1 MKYVDTNIILRVILR
16 DNEELSPL
24 AREILKTNE
33 CYVLPEVIPEAVY
46 VLNKVYKFTR
56 KDIAHAILQLL
67 PLVVV
72 KDVRLT
78 RLALNYF
85 SELNFD
91 YVDCILL
98 APPFLSSTTR
108 QNGMLPDFIF
118 VKQAMNFGL
127 PSW

>member
-24 AREILKTNE
+24 AREILRTNE

-46 VLNKVYKFTR
+46 VLNKVYKFNR
-56 KDIAHAILQLL
+56 KDIANALLQLL

-85 SELNFD
+85 AELNFD

-98 APPFLSSTTR
+98 ARNKLYGHQVATLDKKLEKAIAALPPVSLY
-108 QNGMLPDFIF
+108 
-118 VKQAMNFGL
+118 
-127 PSW
+127 

>member
-24 AREILKTNE
+24 AREILRTNE

-46 VLNKVYKFTR
+46 VLNKVYKFNR
-56 KDIAHAILQLL
+56 KDIANALLHLL

-85 SELNFD
+85 AELNFD

-98 APPFLSSTTR
+98 ARNKLYGHQVATLDKKLEKAIATLPPVSLY
-108 QNGMLPDFIF
+108 
-118 VKQAMNFGL
+118 
-127 PSW
+127 

>member
-16 DNEELSPL
+16 DNEELPPL

-46 VLNKVYKFTR
+46 VLNKVYKFNR
-56 KDIAHAILQLL
+56 KDIANALLQLL

-85 SELNFD
+85 AELNFD

-98 APPFLSSTTR
+98 ARNKLYGHQVATLDKKLEKAIAALPPVSLY
-108 QNGMLPDFIF
+108 
-118 VKQAMNFGL
+118 
-127 PSW
+127 

>member
-16 DNEELSPL
+16 DNKELSPL
-24 AREILKTNE
+24 AREILRTNE

-46 VLNKVYKFTR
+46 VLNKVYKFNRT
-56 KDIAHAILQLL
+56 DIANALLQLL

-85 SELNFD
+85 AELNFD

-98 APPFLSSTTR
+98 ARNKLYGHQVATLDKKLEKAIAALPPVSLY
-108 QNGMLPDFIF
+108 
-118 VKQAMNFGL
+118 
-127 PSW
+127 

>member
-46 VLNKVYKFTR
+46 VLNKVYGFNR
-56 KDIAHAILQLL
+56 QDIAHGILQLL

-98 APPFLSSTTR
+98 ARNKLYGHQIATLDKKLEKAIATLPPVSLY
-108 QNGMLPDFIF
+108 
-118 VKQAMNFGL
+118 
-127 PSW
+127 

>member
-24 AREILKTNE
+24 AREILSTNE

-46 VLNKVYKFTR
+46 VLNKVYKFNR
-56 KDIAHAILQLL
+56 KDIANALLQLL

-85 SELNFD
+85 AELNFD

-98 APPFLSSTTR
+98 ARNKLYGHQVATLDKKLEKAIAALPPVSLY
-108 QNGMLPDFIF
+108 
-118 VKQAMNFGL
+118 
-127 PSW
+127 

>member
-46 VLNKVYKFTR
+46 VLNKVYGFNR
-56 KDIAHAILQLL
+56 QDIAHALLQLL

-98 APPFLSSTTR
+98 ARNKLYGHQVATLDKKLEKAIAVLPPVSLY
-108 QNGMLPDFIF
+108 
-118 VKQAMNFGL
+118 
-127 PSW
+127 

>member
-46 VLNKVYKFTR
+46 VLNKVYKFNR
-56 KDIAHAILQLL
+56 KDIANALLQLL

-85 SELNFD
+85 AELNFD

-98 APPFLSSTTR
+98 ARNKLYGHQVATLDKKLEKAIAALPPVSLY
-108 QNGMLPDFIF
+108 
-118 VKQAMNFGL
+118 
-127 PSW
+127 

>member
-24 AREILKTNE
+24 AREILRTNE

-46 VLNKVYKFTR
+46 VLNKVYGFNR
-56 KDIAHAILQLL
+56 QDIAHAILQLL

-98 APPFLSSTTR
+98 ARNKLYGHQVATLDKKLEKAIATLPPVSLY
-108 QNGMLPDFIF
+108 
-118 VKQAMNFGL
+118 
-127 PSW
+127 

>member
-46 VLNKVYKFTR
+46 VLNKVYGFNR
-56 KDIAHAILQLL
+56 QDIAHAILQLL

-98 APPFLSSTTR
+98 ARNKLYGHQIATLDKKLEKAIATLPPVSLY
-108 QNGMLPDFIF
+108 
-118 VKQAMNFGL
+118 
-127 PSW
+127 

>member
-24 AREILKTNE
+24 AREILRTNE
-33 CYVLPEVIPEAVY
+33 CYILPEVIPEAVY
-46 VLNKVYKFTR
+46 VLNKVYKFNR
-56 KDIAHAILQLL
+56 KDIANALLQLL

-85 SELNFD
+85 AELNFD

-98 APPFLSSTTR
+98 ARNKLYGHQVATLDKKLEKAIAALPPVSLY
-108 QNGMLPDFIF
+108 
-118 VKQAMNFGL
+118 
-127 PSW
+127 

>member
-33 CYVLPEVIPEAVY
+33 CYVLPEVIPETVY

-91 YVDCILL
+91 YIDCILL
-98 APPFLSSTTR
+98 ARNKLYGHQIATLDKKLEKAIATLPPVSLY
-108 QNGMLPDFIF
+108 
-118 VKQAMNFGL
+118 
-127 PSW
+127 

>member
-46 VLNKVYKFTR
+46 VLNKVYGFNR
-56 KDIAHAILQLL
+56 QDIAHALLQLL

-98 APPFLSSTTR
+98 ARNKLYGHQVATLDKKLEKAIATLPPVSLY
-108 QNGMLPDFIF
+108 
-118 VKQAMNFGL
+118 
-127 PSW
+127 

>member
-46 VLNKVYKFTR
+46 VLNKVYKFNR
-56 KDIAHAILQLL
+56 KDIANALLQLL

-85 SELNFD
+85 AELNFD

-98 APPFLSSTTR
+98 ARNKLYGHQVATLDKKLEKAIATLPPVSLY
-108 QNGMLPDFIF
+108 
-118 VKQAMNFGL
+118 
-127 PSW
+127 

>member
-98 APPFLSSTTR
+98 AQNKLYGHQIATLDKKLEKAIATLPPVSLY
-108 QNGMLPDFIF
+108 
-118 VKQAMNFGL
+118 
-127 PSW
+127 

>member
-24 AREILKTNE
+24 AREILRTNE
-33 CYVLPEVIPEAVY
+33 CYVLPEVIPEVVY
-46 VLNKVYKFTR
+46 VLNKVYKFNR
-56 KDIAHAILQLL
+56 KDIANALLQLL

-85 SELNFD
+85 AELNFD

-98 APPFLSSTTR
+98 ARNKLYGHQVATLDKKLEKAIAVLPPVSLY
-108 QNGMLPDFIF
+108 
-118 VKQAMNFGL
+118 
-127 PSW
+127 

>member
-24 AREILKTNE
+24 AREILRTNE
-33 CYVLPEVIPEAVY
+33 CYILPEVIPEAVY
-46 VLNKVYKFTR
+46 VLNKVYKFNR
-56 KDIAHAILQLL
+56 KDIANALLQLL

-85 SELNFD
+85 AELNFD

-98 APPFLSSTTR
+98 ARNKLYGHQVATLDKKLEKAIATLPPVSLY
-108 QNGMLPDFIF
+108 
-118 VKQAMNFGL
+118 
-127 PSW
+127 

>member
-24 AREILKTNE
+24 AREILRTNE

-46 VLNKVYKFTR
+46 VLNKVYKFNR
-56 KDIAHAILQLL
+56 KDIANALLQLL

-85 SELNFD
+85 AELNFD

-98 APPFLSSTTR
+98 ARNKLYGHQVATLDKKLEKAIATLPPVSLY
-108 QNGMLPDFIF
+108 
-118 VKQAMNFGL
+118 
-127 PSW
+127 

>member
-46 VLNKVYKFTR
+46 VLNKVYGFNR
-56 KDIAHAILQLL
+56 QDIAHALLQLL

-98 APPFLSSTTR
+98 VRNKLYGHQIATLDKKLEKAIATLPPVSLY
-108 QNGMLPDFIF
+108 
-118 VKQAMNFGL
+118 
-127 PSW
+127 

>member
-24 AREILKTNE
+24 AREILRTNE

-46 VLNKVYKFTR
+46 VLNKVYKFNR
-56 KDIAHAILQLL
+56 KDIANALLQLL

-85 SELNFD
+85 AELNFD

-98 APPFLSSTTR
+98 ARNKLYGHQVATLDKKLEKAIAELPPVSLY
-108 QNGMLPDFIF
+108 
-118 VKQAMNFGL
+118 
-127 PSW
+127 

>member
-1 MKYVDTNIILRVILR
+1 MKYVDTNIILRVILQ

-33 CYVLPEVIPEAVY
+33 CYVLPEVIPEAVC
-46 VLNKVYKFTR
+46 VLNKVYGFNR
-56 KDIAHAILQLL
+56 QDIAHAILQLL

-98 APPFLSSTTR
+98 ARNKLYGHQIATLDKKLEKAIATLPPVSLY
-108 QNGMLPDFIF
+108 
-118 VKQAMNFGL
+118 
-127 PSW
+127 

>member
-46 VLNKVYKFTR
+46 VLNKVYGFNR
-56 KDIAHAILQLL
+56 QDIAHAILQLL

-98 APPFLSSTTR
+98 ARNKLYGRQVATLDKKLEKAIATLPPVSLY
-108 QNGMLPDFIF
+108 
-118 VKQAMNFGL
+118 
-127 PSW
+127 

>member
-33 CYVLPEVIPEAVY
+33 CYILPEVIPEAVY
-46 VLNKVYKFTR
+46 VLNKVYKFNR
-56 KDIAHAILQLL
+56 KDIANALLQLL

-85 SELNFD
+85 AELNFD

-98 APPFLSSTTR
+98 ARNKLYGHQVATLDKKLEKAIATLPPVSLY
-108 QNGMLPDFIF
+108 
-118 VKQAMNFGL
+118 
-127 PSW
+127 

>member
-46 VLNKVYKFTR
+46 VLNKVYGFNR
-56 KDIAHAILQLL
+56 QDIAHAILQLL

-91 YVDCILL
+91 YIDCILL
-98 APPFLSSTTR
+98 ARNKLYGHQIATLDKKLEKAIATLPPVSLY
-108 QNGMLPDFIF
+108 
-118 VKQAMNFGL
+118 
-127 PSW
+127 

>member
-24 AREILKTNE
+24 AREILSTNE

-46 VLNKVYKFTR
+46 VLNKVYKFNR
-56 KDIAHAILQLL
+56 KDIANALLQLL

-85 SELNFD
+85 AELNFD

-98 APPFLSSTTR
+98 ARNKLYGHQVATLDKKLEKAIETLPPVSLY
-108 QNGMLPDFIF
+108 
-118 VKQAMNFGL
+118 
-127 PSW
+127 

>member
-46 VLNKVYKFTR
+46 VLNKVYGFNR
-56 KDIAHAILQLL
+56 QDIAHAILQLL

-98 APPFLSSTTR
+98 ARNKLYGHQVATLDKKLEKAIATLPPVSLY
-108 QNGMLPDFIF
+108 
-118 VKQAMNFGL
+118 
-127 PSW
+127 

>member
-1 MKYVDTNIILRVILR
+1 MKYVDTNILIRFIID
-16 DNEELSPL
+16 DNKEL
-24 AREILKTNE
+24 ADIAEHILKTNE

-46 VLNKVYKFTR
+46 VLNKVYKFNR
-56 KDIAHAILQLL
+56 KDIANALLQLL

-85 SELNFD
+85 AELNFD

-98 APPFLSSTTR
+98 ARNKLYGHQVATLDKKLEKAIAVLPPVSLY
-108 QNGMLPDFIF
+108 
-118 VKQAMNFGL
+118 
-127 PSW
+127 

>member
-46 VLNKVYKFTR
+46 VLNKVYKFNR
-56 KDIAHAILQLL
+56 KDIANALLQLL

-85 SELNFD
+85 AELDFD

-98 APPFLSSTTR
+98 ARNKLYGHQVATLDKKLEKAIATLPPVSLY
-108 QNGMLPDFIF
+108 
-118 VKQAMNFGL
+118 
-127 PSW
+127 

>member
-1 MKYVDTNIILRVILR
+1 MKYVDTNILIRFIID
-16 DNEELSPL
+16 DNKEL
-24 AREILKTNE
+24 ADIAEHILKPNE

-46 VLNKVYKFTR
+46 VLNKVYGFNR
-56 KDIAHAILQLL
+56 QDIAHAILQLL

-98 APPFLSSTTR
+98 ARNKLYGHQIATLDKKLEKAIATLPPVSLY
-108 QNGMLPDFIF
+108 
-118 VKQAMNFGL
+118 
-127 PSW
+127 

>member
-46 VLNKVYKFTR
+46 VLNKVYGFNR
-56 KDIAHAILQLL
+56 QDIANALLQLL

-85 SELNFD
+85 AELNFD

-98 APPFLSSTTR
+98 ARNKLYGHQVATLDKKLEKAIATLPPVSLY
-108 QNGMLPDFIF
+108 
-118 VKQAMNFGL
+118 
-127 PSW
+127 

>member
-1 MKYVDTNIILRVILR
+1 MKYIDTNIILRVILR

-46 VLNKVYKFTR
+46 VLNKVYGFNR
-56 KDIAHAILQLL
+56 QDIAHAILQLL

-98 APPFLSSTTR
+98 ARNKLYGHQVATLDKKLEKAIATLPPVSLY
-108 QNGMLPDFIF
+108 
-118 VKQAMNFGL
+118 
-127 PSW
+127 

>member
-46 VLNKVYKFTR
+46 VLNKVYGFNR
-56 KDIAHAILQLL
+56 QDIAHALLQLL

-98 APPFLSSTTR
+98 ARNKLYGHQIATLDKKLEKAIATLPPVSLY
-108 QNGMLPDFIF
+108 
-118 VKQAMNFGL
+118 
-127 PSW
+127 

>member
-16 DNEELSPL
+16 DNKELSPL
-24 AREILKTNE
+24 AREILRTNE

-46 VLNKVYKFTR
+46 VLNKVYKFNR
-56 KDIAHAILQLL
+56 KDIANALLQLL

-85 SELNFD
+85 AELNFD

-98 APPFLSSTTR
+98 ARNKLYGHQVATLDKKLEKAIAVLPPVSLY
-108 QNGMLPDFIF
+108 
-118 VKQAMNFGL
+118 
-127 PSW
+127 

>member
-24 AREILKTNE
+24 AREILRTNE

-46 VLNKVYKFTR
+46 VLNKVYKFNR
-56 KDIAHAILQLL
+56 KDIANALLQLL

-85 SELNFD
+85 AELNFD

-98 APPFLSSTTR
+98 ARNKLYGHQVATLDKKLEKAIATIPPVSLY
-108 QNGMLPDFIF
+108 
-118 VKQAMNFGL
+118 
-127 PSW
+127 

>member
-33 CYVLPEVIPEAVY
+33 CYVLPEVIPEAIY
-46 VLNKVYKFTR
+46 VLNKVYGFNR
-56 KDIAHAILQLL
+56 QDIAHAILQLL

-98 APPFLSSTTR
+98 ARNKLYGHQVATLDKKLEKAIATPPPVSLY
-108 QNGMLPDFIF
+108 
-118 VKQAMNFGL
+118 
-127 PSW
+127 

>member
-24 AREILKTNE
+24 AREILRTNE
-33 CYVLPEVIPEAVY
+33 CYVLPEVIPEVVY
-46 VLNKVYKFTR
+46 VLNKVYKFNR
-56 KDIAHAILQLL
+56 KDIANALLQLL

-85 SELNFD
+85 AELNFD

-98 APPFLSSTTR
+98 ARNKLYGHQVATLDKKLEKAIATLPPVSLY
-108 QNGMLPDFIF
+108 
-118 VKQAMNFGL
+118 
-127 PSW
+127 